1 VFTQIPALINEDPA
15 LRHRGRFITTT
26 VLAESGGEQYLM
38 SVDHGQMSVSTGPFV
53 SPRWQFALRAAPDAW
68 ERFWTPV
75 PPPGWHDLMAM
86 IKFKTLA
93 AEGDLH
99 PFMSNLLWFKDVL
112 ASPRH
117 LAGTQDAAR

>member
-1 VFTQIPALINEDPA
+1 MFTEIPALVNEDAA

-26 VLAESGGEQYLM
+26 FLADSGTEQHLL
-38 SVDHGQMSVSTGPFV
+38 SVDRGLLTVVRGPFV
-53 SPRWQFALRAAPDAW
+53 SPRWQFVLRAAPDAW
-68 ERFWTPV
+68 ERFWTPI

-86 IKFKTLA
+86 IRFQTLI

-112 ASPRH
+112 ASPRRLH
-117 LAGTQDAAR
+117 STQEVAR